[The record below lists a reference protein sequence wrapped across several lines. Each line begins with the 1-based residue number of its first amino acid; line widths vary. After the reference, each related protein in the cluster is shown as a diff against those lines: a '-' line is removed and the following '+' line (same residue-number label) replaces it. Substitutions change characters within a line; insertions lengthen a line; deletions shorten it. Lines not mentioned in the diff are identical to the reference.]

1 MTPCHNTI
9 LLEQSTHTVNETPSV
24 FFFFFKLQGR

>member
-24 FFFFFKLQGR
+24 LFSFLKLQGR